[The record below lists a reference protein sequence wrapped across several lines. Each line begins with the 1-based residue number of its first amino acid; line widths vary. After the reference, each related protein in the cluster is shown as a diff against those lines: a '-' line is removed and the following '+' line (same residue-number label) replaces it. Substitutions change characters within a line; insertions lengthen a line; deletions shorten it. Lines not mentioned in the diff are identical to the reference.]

1 MVKFNIQTSSP
12 ADETPL
18 TWITYYDDVKEVGA
32 SFSFTADKL
41 LFNEEKNVVRLINE
55 SERQGVSIYTAHH
68 PESKFK
74 DSTPDGIRL
83 VNALGRSLEITGDDI
98 EADYL
103 FKVANENTPMLV
115 KCERTEKGRLWSC
128 SIVSEA

>member
-1 MVKFNIQTSSP
+1 MVKFSIKTSSP
-12 ADETPL
+12 ADDTPL
-18 TWITYYDDVKEVGA
+18 EWISYYDSVKAVGEA
-32 SFSFTADKL
+32 FEFTAEKL
-41 LFNEEKNVVRLINE
+41 LFNEEKNVIRLINE
-55 SERQGVSIYTAHH
+55 TEGKGVSVFTAHH
-68 PESKFK
+68 PDSKYK

-83 VNALGRSLEITGDDI
+83 VNALGRCLEVTGDDI

-103 FKVANENTPMLV
+103 FKVANENTPMIV